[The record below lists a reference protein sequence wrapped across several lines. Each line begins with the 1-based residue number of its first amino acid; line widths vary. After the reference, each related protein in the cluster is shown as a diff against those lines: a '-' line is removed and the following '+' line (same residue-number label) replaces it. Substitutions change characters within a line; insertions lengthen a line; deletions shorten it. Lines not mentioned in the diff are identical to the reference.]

1 MAVAEHLRCS
11 VYPRVGAIVAK
22 DGQLLSSGYRGER
35 EKIHAERVALEKLTS
50 SDCVGATIYTTLE
63 PCVQIHDAQEVESC
77 TDLIISRG
85 ITTVVVGVLDP
96 NATVYTQGFRKLLAN
111 NIGVSFFTRKLQ
123 AAVEEATF
131 EYGSIDRIIGA
142 GKRRVPVVGSG
153 IEIKVQFSEN
163 DLRTI
168 GIRWTLIQYDHGVVD
183 LLSDNGAVRIASGAR
198 HFADI
203 SDPGVFRFP
212 SHAAR
217 MEKGF
222 IAVVQPTGATFC
234 VLIKLLEIFENDILF
249 QWEVRNSV

>member
-96 NATVYTQGFRKLLAN
+96 NATVHTRLSKAAGEQYWRELLHAE
-111 NIGVSFFTRKLQ
+111 T
-123 AAVEEATF
+123 T
-131 EYGSIDRIIGA
+131 
-142 GKRRVPVVGSG
+142 SG
-153 IEIKVQFSEN
+153 
-163 DLRTI
+163 R
-168 GIRWTLIQYDHGVVD
+168 
-183 LLSDNGAVRIASGAR
+183 
-198 HFADI
+198 
-203 SDPGVFRFP
+203 
-212 SHAAR
+212 
-217 MEKGF
+217 
-222 IAVVQPTGATFC
+222 
-234 VLIKLLEIFENDILF
+234 
-249 QWEVRNSV
+249 